1 MGKVKQKN
9 RIRRNLIL
17 RALLDHGV
25 LSFSDLKNITGI
37 SLPVVISL
45 VHTLKDEG
53 ILVDVEPE
61 NHSQVGRPP
70 SIVRLNGE
78 AGYILGIDIGR
89 VNTNFVLLDLA
100 QHIVAD
106 ERRKSVQLSN
116 DPDIVAVLH
125 REIED
130 ILQSAGI
137 AWEMVL
143 GLGLSLPGIV
153 QGTRGLSHSYF
164 NFGEQPL
171 RNVLAERFGKPVH
184 IEHDVKAMALG
195 ELWFGGA
202 KGKKNVLC
210 VNVGWGLGMGIIS
223 NGRVYY
229 GNDGYAGE
237 FGHLQVEPNGN
248 PCYCGKSGCLE
259 TYASGQSIAAAAAA
273 ALKSGKRSSLLDACG
288 GDAERPDA
296 KMILEAAAKGDDLCR
311 TIIVNAAEKLG
322 YGLGQV
328 INLFNP
334 ELIILGGRI
343 SRAEFFFNTAI
354 EAARTYS
361 MDHINDNLAFTL
373 SRLEH
378 RSGALGVGVLAAR
391 DLFEVEHLNPKAYV

>member
-17 RALLDHGV
+17 RALLDHGT

-45 VHTLKDEG
+45 VQSLKEEG
-53 ILVDVEPE
+53 MLLDVEQE
-61 NHSQVGRPP
+61 YHSQVGRPP
-70 SIVRLNGE
+70 SQVRLKGE

-100 QHIVAD
+100 QNIVAD
-106 ERRKSVQLSN
+106 ERRKSVKLSN
-116 DPDIVAVLH
+116 DPAIVNTLH
-125 REIED
+125 QEIQD
-130 ILQSAGI
+130 ILGGAGVD
-137 AWEMVL
+137 WDRVL
-143 GLGLSLPGIV
+143 GLGVSLPGIV
-153 QGTRGLSHSYF
+153 QGVRGMSHSYF
-164 NFGEQPL
+164 NFEEGPL
-171 RNVLAERFGKPVH
+171 RQVLTERFGKPVH

-202 KGKKNVLC
+202 KGRRNVLC

-248 PCYCGKSGCLE
+248 PCYCGNQGCLE

-273 ALKSGKRSSLLDACG
+273 AMMAGESTALHEVCRNRPEG
-288 GDAERPDA
+288 PDA
-296 KMILEAAAKGDDLCR
+296 KMIVEAAAGGDELCK
-311 TIIVNAAEKLG
+311 TIIVNAAQKLG

-343 SRAEFFFNTAI
+343 SRAEFFFNTAV
-354 EAARTYS
+354 EAARRYS
-361 MDHINDNLAFTL
+361 MDHVNDNVAFAL
-373 SRLEH
+373 SRLGH

-391 DLFEVEHLNPKAYV
+391 DLFEVEHLNPKAFV